1 MVYGDQ
7 VYGPFGLDAA
17 RGRTFRCERTVLAV
31 VHTVTSGTRLA
42 DVVPLVESDPRVQV
56 VFTWAPSSMISAG
69 VREFLDRLGG
79 VTVPWEQATNT
90 RFDLAVAAW
99 DGLLER
105 LHAPVLTLSH
115 GVGAGKFMRRWEGF
129 GPEVAREMSAPDR
142 ARLVYRGRVIPA
154 GIIVPTRRQLAQLR
168 RSCPEAAEVAVVGG
182 DPCFDRL
189 LASAPRREAYRN
201 ALGTAGRRLVVVSST
216 WGPGSLLEQCPG
228 LLPRLLGELP
238 ADEYLVAAVIH
249 PNAWYWHGPRQVCGW
264 YADSV
269 RRGLLLIPPEDGWR
283 AALVAADLLIGDH
296 GSVTCYGAGIGVP
309 ALLAS
314 FPAEHVAP
322 ATPPAQLSNVAG
334 RLQLGEA
341 IMPQVVKTLA
351 GWPARRAAVMR
362 AEITGTAG
370 QSAAIIRREMF
381 RLMKLPEPARAPE
394 VSPVGLPAPVKIPE
408 SFGGPR

>member
-7 VYGPFGLDAA
+7 AYGPFGLDAA

-42 DVVPLVESDPRVQV
+42 DVVPLLESDRRVQV

-79 VTVPWEQATNT
+79 ATVPWDQATNT
-90 RFDLAVAAW
+90 QFDLAVAAW

-115 GVGAGKFMRRWEGF
+115 GVGAGKFMRRWDGF
-129 GPEVAREMSAPDR
+129 GPEVAREMAAPDR
-142 ARLVYRGRVIPA
+142 ARLVYRGRVIPSA
-154 GIIVPTRRQLAQLR
+154 IIVPTRRQLAQLR
-168 RSCPEAAEVAVVGG
+168 RSCPEAAEVAVLGG

-189 LASAPRREAYRN
+189 LASRPRREGYRN
-201 ALGTAGRRLVVVSST
+201 ALGTAGRQLVVVSST
-216 WGPGSLLEQCPG
+216 WGPGSLLERCPG
-228 LLPRLLGELP
+228 LVPRLLDELP

-264 YADSV
+264 YAESV

-309 ALLAS
+309 VLLAS

-322 ATPPAQLSNVAG
+322 ATPPAQLSRIAI
-334 RLQLGEA
+334 RLRLDEA
-341 IMPQVVKTLA
+341 IAPQVRKALA
-351 GWPARRAAVMR
+351 DWPARRAVAMR
-362 AEITGTAG
+362 AEITDAAG
-370 QSAAIIRREMF
+370 QSAGIIRGEMY
-381 RLMKLPEPARAPE
+381 RLMRLPKPDRALE
-394 VSPVGLPAPVKIPE
+394 VSPVCLPRPVEIPE
-408 SFGGPR
+408 SFGGIR